1 MPRGTSST
9 WELADVRASA
19 RHRLYR
25 ATVAEIFVL
34 DDRDQR
40 IPVPG
45 PGSLP

>member
-1 MPRGTSST
+1 MTSPQ
-9 WELADVRASA
+9 ELSA
-19 RHRLYR
+19 AARDIIYR